1 MSEIGRIGPYFHRSC
16 VFKRNS
22 IDFLFIPFRHQVQDS
37 ESEEDFQPYFDEV
50 RASFKLEKLC
60 DQ

>member
-1 MSEIGRIGPYFHRSC
+1 MTKIRCIGPYFLQKLY
-16 VFKRNS
+16 FEPKL
-22 IDFLFIPFRHQVQDS
+22 DFLFILLRHQVQDS